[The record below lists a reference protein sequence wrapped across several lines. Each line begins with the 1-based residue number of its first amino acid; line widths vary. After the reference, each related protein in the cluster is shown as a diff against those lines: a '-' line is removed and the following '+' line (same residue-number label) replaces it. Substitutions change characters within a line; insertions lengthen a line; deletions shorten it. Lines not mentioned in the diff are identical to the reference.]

1 MAPITIPEGF
11 AFVARQAGV
20 NVAAKLFDAVEEV
33 KADRYTSVRT
43 VTGGYHVQQDV
54 ADAYAAALGEEEVEE
69 ESTESTADADE
80 TKAEETKELEAL
92 PVTEDNSH
100 AEIDDYASK
109 LDPKVEFPANTNKAD
124 KIKLLEEARQPKTP
138 AE

>member
-54 ADAYAAALGEEEVEE
+54 ADAYSAALGEEEVEE
-69 ESTESTADADE
+69 EVEESTESTE
-80 TKAEETKELEAL
+80 TASPATGELEPL